1 MHADPKKEML
11 NRQAVS
17 FHRPLQMRENP
28 RLHSFEK
35 PNAQQNGS
43 STFDKKSAFSETF

>member
-17 FHRPLQMRENP
+17 FHRPLQMRENQ
-28 RLHSFEK
+28 RLQICSFEK
-35 PNAQQNGS
+35 RNAQQNGS
-43 STFDKKSAFSETF
+43 STFDKSAFS